1 MYIFYYIGTFTLHMI
16 LLCIIT
22 YQNASNDAVVVV
34 VVATA
39 AVVIVVVV
47 AVFEIR
53 AGCNINR

>member
-1 MYIFYYIGTFTLHMI
+1 MI